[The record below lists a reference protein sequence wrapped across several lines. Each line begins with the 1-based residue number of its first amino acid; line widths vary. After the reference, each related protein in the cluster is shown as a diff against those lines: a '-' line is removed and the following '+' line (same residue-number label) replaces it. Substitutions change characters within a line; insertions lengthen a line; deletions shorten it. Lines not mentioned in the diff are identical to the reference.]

1 MKILSNLGQGYAEG
15 EIVLSR
21 NEKHAEFEDIPL
33 RKSYSAGIKGLL
45 NLKWVFKLGTC
56 SFSC

>member
-1 MKILSNLGQGYAEG
+1 MKILSANLGQGYAEG

-45 NLKWVFKLGTC
+45 NL
-56 SFSC
+56 

>member
-21 NEKHAEFEDIPL
+21 NEKHAEFEDTPL
-33 RKSYSAGIKGLL
+33 RKSYAAGIKVLL
-45 NLKWVFKLGTC
+45 NLKWVFQLGRC